1 MDLKIGHSD
10 GTMPLN
16 VQFGKG
22 RQPHCL
28 EPCAPALW
36 MRIVESADGSR
47 QFPEDPAEGELSL
60 NFVDTNMRSLVQR
73 IDQ

>member
-1 MDLKIGHSD
+1 MDLKIGQSD

-22 RQPHCL
+22 QQLDCPER
-28 EPCAPALW
+28 CAPALW
-36 MRIVESADGSR
+36 MPIHESADKRR

>member
-1 MDLKIGHSD
+1 MDLRNGQSD

-16 VQFGKG
+16 IQFGKG
-22 RQPHCL
+22 RQLHCR
-28 EPCAPALW
+28 EPRAPALW
-36 MRIVESADGSR
+36 MQIRESGEGSR
-47 QFPEDPAEGELSL
+47 RFPEDPAEGELSL